1 MPNRLN
7 FLILVSSASLLAGC
21 GGGDTDN
28 AVPPPPTQGDVTA
41 ATVDVGTAAN
51 TPAPAPGGNVAP
63 PAATPGIDF
72 GSAERP
78 LDAQGNRLNDLD
90 YLSHLVHEANEAR
103 LSKAGDVQTKSSF
116 KTEAEQMA
124 YEESQRKRF
133 EPISDLNDLVKD
145 GFLKSLP
152 AAPAGQKYAIDQA
165 TKKVILTA
173 Q

>member
-1 MPNRLN
+1 M
-7 FLILVSSASLLAGC
+7 SG
-21 GGGDTDN
+21 
-28 AVPPPPTQGDVTA
+28 
-41 ATVDVGTAAN
+41 ATVDAGTAAN
-51 TPAPAPGGNVAP
+51 AAAPSPTGNVAP
-63 PAATPGIDF
+63 PVAAPSIDF
-72 GSAERP
+72 AAAERP

-103 LSKAGDVQTKSSF
+103 LSKSSDIPMKTSF

-145 GFLKSLP
+145 GYLKSLP

-165 TKKVILTA
+165 TKKVILTV